1 MGSPQTGGP
10 HKVVLATFHS
20 HDAAQHAVDV
30 LAQHKFPVEHVT
42 IVGTGLRW
50 QEQVL
55 ARLTMARALLIGA
68 ATGGWI
74 GLLIGLVFW
83 IVTPWAFWPVGSAI
97 LLGILL
103 GAVWAAIAYVMR
115 RRAFAS
121 LPAVVADRYDIL
133 VDAEFAEEARRI
145 LTAALPAALQSR

>member
-1 MGSPQTGGP
+1 MGSSGTGGP

-20 HDAAQHAVDV
+20 HDAAQHAVDI

-55 ARLTMARALLIGA
+55 GRLTLVRAVLLGA
-68 ATGGWI
+68 GTGGWI

-83 IVTPWAFWPVGSAI
+83 VVTPWAPWAVGSGI
-97 LLGILL
+97 VLGALL

-115 RRAFAS
+115 RQAFAAV
-121 LPAVVADRYDIL
+121 PAVIADRYDIL
-133 VDAEFAEEARRI
+133 VDAEYAEEARRI
-145 LTAALPAALQSR
+145 LTAALPAALQSG